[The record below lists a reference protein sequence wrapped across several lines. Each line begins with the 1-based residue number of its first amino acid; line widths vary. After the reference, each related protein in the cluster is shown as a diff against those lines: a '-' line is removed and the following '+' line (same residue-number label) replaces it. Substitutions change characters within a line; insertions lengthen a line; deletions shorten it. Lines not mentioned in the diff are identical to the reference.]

1 MSETNSENERG
12 VANAAREL
20 LLLGKKIVQSRE
32 LLVSLEKDLIG
43 VKGDLRDKKK
53 IELLIEANQQLV
65 LKLLDEP
72 DSTAPHTGVP
82 DQCQETLE
90 ANEQLVLAAFNAQDM
105 QSKAEQ
111 ALAEQKS
118 VLAKVAHELRN
129 PLTPISM
136 IAERMVSVPS
146 VELPRM
152 RALIEGQVQ
161 HLSRIVEDL
170 LDVSRVSGGR
180 LQLNRADIDI
190 IQIISAA
197 VEACRPMMVAKNLQ
211 FSTRFPHETLV
222 MNGDPVRLT
231 QILHNLLSNAVK
243 YTPNK
248 GNVKLSVT
256 LEPDLLHIR
265 VSDDGIGIA
274 AKTLPFIF
282 DPYVRDAKAVG
293 FCGSGLGIG
302 LTVVREL
309 VEAHGGTIIGRSEGE
324 DKGSEFIVTL
334 PIEPAKHPANA
345 NQRST

>member
-1 MSETNSENERG
+1 MSDTDSENERG

-43 VKGDLRDKKK
+43 VEGDLRDKRK

-72 DSTAPHTGVP
+72 SDSTAPPDAGFP

-136 IAERMVSVPS
+136 IAERMVSMPS

-161 HLSRIVEDL
+161 HLSRIVDDL
-170 LDVSRVSGGR
+170 LDVSRVSSGKLR
-180 LQLNRADIDI
+180 LNRVDVDIF
-190 IQIISAA
+190 QIIGAA
-197 VEACRPMMVAKNLQ
+197 VEACRPMMVAKKLD
-211 FSTRFPHETLV
+211 FSTRYPLETLV

-231 QILHNLLSNAVK
+231 QVLHNLLSNAVK
-243 YTPNK
+243 YTPDE
-248 GNVKLSVT
+248 GSVELSVSFEHDVLKLSV
-256 LEPDLLHIR
+256 
-265 VSDDGIGIA
+265 SDNGIGIA
-274 AKTLPFIF
+274 AQTLPFIF
-282 DPYVRDAKAVG
+282 DPYVRDANAVG
-293 FCGSGLGIG
+293 FCVSGLGIG

-309 VEAHGGTIIGRSEGE
+309 VEAHGGKIIGRSAGEG
-324 DKGSEFIVTL
+324 KGSEFIVTF
-334 PIEPAKHPANA
+334 PIA
-345 NQRST
+345 S

>member
-1 MSETNSENERG
+1 MSDTDSENERG
-12 VANAAREL
+12 RANAAREL

-43 VKGDLRDKKK
+43 LEGDLRDKRK

-72 DSTAPHTGVP
+72 SDSTVPPDAGFP

-136 IAERMVSVPS
+136 IAERMVSMPS

-161 HLSRIVEDL
+161 HLSRIVDDL
-170 LDVSRVSGGR
+170 LDVSRVSSGKLR
-180 LQLNRADIDI
+180 LNRVDVDI
-190 IQIISAA
+190 IQIIGAA
-197 VEACRPMMVAKNLQ
+197 VEACRPMMVAKKLD
-211 FSTRFPHETLV
+211 FSTSFPLETLV

-231 QILHNLLSNAVK
+231 QVLHNLLSNAVK
-243 YTPNK
+243 YTPNE
-248 GNVKLSVT
+248 GNVEFAVT
-256 LEPDLLHIR
+256 LEPGVLKIS
-265 VSDDGIGIA
+265 VSDNGIGIA
-274 AKTLPFIF
+274 AQTLPFIF
-282 DPYVRDAKAVG
+282 DPYVRDANAVG

-309 VEAHGGTIIGRSEGE
+309 VEAHGGEIIGRSEGE
-324 DKGSEFIVTL
+324 GKGSEFIVTF
-334 PIEPAKHPANA
+334 PMEHA
-345 NQRST
+345 